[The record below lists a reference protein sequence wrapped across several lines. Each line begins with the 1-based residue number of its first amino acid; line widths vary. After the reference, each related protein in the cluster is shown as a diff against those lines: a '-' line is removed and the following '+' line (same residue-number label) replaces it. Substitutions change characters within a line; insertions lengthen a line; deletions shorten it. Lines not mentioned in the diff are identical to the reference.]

1 MRGRAGQG
9 IEAAEEIE
17 LRRKL
22 NQNSRERE
30 RERETVDCKIKGAI
44 LVMGFIL
51 GTI

>member
-1 MRGRAGQG
+1 MYRGGGGNRT
-9 IEAAEEIE
+9 EAEIE
-17 LRRKL
+17 
-22 NQNSRERE
+22 SEFTRERE